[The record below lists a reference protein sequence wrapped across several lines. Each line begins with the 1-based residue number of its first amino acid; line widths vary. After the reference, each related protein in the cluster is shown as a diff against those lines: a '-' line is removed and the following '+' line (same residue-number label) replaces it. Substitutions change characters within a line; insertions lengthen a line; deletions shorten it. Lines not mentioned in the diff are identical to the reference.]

1 SPQRTLGTGL
11 AWAFVLGLIGTGIV
25 VWWREP
31 IAEVLLGGTEDAS
44 LVLWAGL
51 LSGVWLVFKIADIII
66 WLERRPTAF
75 ILSDASRPILVLI
88 AMVAVLASGAD
99 VEGAIIATTV
109 GTALAA
115 AFAVFLL
122 RGSFEPSFDLREVGQ
137 IILRG
142 RYRAPIIMSFWAIQN
157 ADIFLL
163 SRFVDDADL

>member
-1 SPQRTLGTGL
+1 EREEEVSTSPQRTLGTGL
-11 AWAFVLGLIGTGIV
+11 AWAFVLGLIGTGII

-31 IAEVLLGGTEDAS
+31 IAELLLGSTDDAN

-51 LSGVWLVFKIADIII
+51 LSGVWLVFKIADITI

-75 ILSDASRPILVLI
+75 MLADSSRPILVLI
-88 AMVAVLASGAD
+88 IMVAVLATGAD
-99 VEGAIIATTV
+99 VEGAIIATFV

-115 AFAVFLL
+115 LFAVYLL

-142 RYRAPIIMSFWAIQN
+142 RYRAPIIMSMWTIQ
-157 ADIFLL
+157 
-163 SRFVDDADL
+163 